1 MIMINHN
8 LRIFLAVAEKGSI
21 TEVANELYIS
31 QPAVSKAIKLIE
43 KELNVKLFFRDKRK
57 GLILTDAGH
66 EILNLARQ
74 MANVENRIYQS
85 AFRANNFIGG
95 KVRIASMPIITSVV
109 LAPVLFEFRKKYPD
123 VSIELLELSSRE
135 SRRAIEEHR
144 VDFAVISAPFGDLDY
159 QVIMKD
165 RMVAVSKDILDQKDS
180 VDLSIRPEKFI
191 FCRAGHETA
200 MEMLKTKKINIS
212 AGFLVEQAE
221 TILSLVENRNGIG
234 VVSELV
240 LDHTRNSLHRY
251 PTKPK
256 IEYDIGIVSNDLTD
270 LTLVATALK
279 EMIVDFKTI

>member
-74 MANVENRIYQS
+74 MANIENRIYQS

-165 RMVAVSKDILDQKDS
+165 RMVAVSKDILNQKDS

-240 LDHTRNSLHRY
+240 LDHTRNNLHRY